1 MGGRRK
7 RKKFGTQLTGQSLL
21 MNLFRLGPKEL
32 HKRFMAYTA
41 TFDPCELIRSH
52 AIEGVRPR
60 EGRLT
65 NFLGTVIDTAYLG
78 DTLHGRAGEVEG
90 VPIPANWHACVAEW
104 GACLRAL
111 ELAQKTFTV
120 VELGC
125 GWGCWLNNMA
135 VAARNIGM
143 QYALVGVEG
152 DPDHLAFA
160 RIMFQENGIP
170 EQNVTL
176 HTGIAAAMEGVAL
189 FPRQRQKGSSW
200 GLKPVFGATECQRV
214 RAVQSG
220 GHDELPM
227 LSLARVVESLPRV
240 DLLHIDIQGGEAD
253 LLDGSL
259 PVITE
264 KVAYMFVAT
273 HSRNIEKAIHK
284 MMPSDGWIPEI
295 IRPAIYQ
302 TRLTGPRL
310 KIDGVMG
317 WRNTRL
323 LPL

>member
-52 AIEGVRPR
+52 AIEGVEPR

-65 NFLGTVIDTAYLG
+65 NFLGTVIDTTYLG

-143 QYALVGVEG
+143 QYAL
-152 DPDHLAFA
+152 
-160 RIMFQENGIP
+160 
-170 EQNVTL
+170 VTL

-253 LLDGSL
+253 LLAGSL